1 MSHAL
6 PCLAAEAGRDQFV
19 VAPHRAIEEDQ
30 RGAGKPGLE
39 IVSYAGA
46 SREKVEILARRTFA
60 DAKSKRV
67 AHRNV
72 SGGMDRSF
80 QIPRAFA
87 GNGERQDLDARS
99 RAVRQ
104 SRLERLVHLD
114 RLAPHILLVQHVED
128 AVGLQDRKHFGV
140 GIDREWPALA
150 HQKKAWT
157 RTVPP
162 LGGDPARAAPE

>member
-46 SREKVEILARRTFA
+46 SRKKVEILARRTFA

-80 QIPRAFA
+80 QIPRALA

-99 RAVRQ
+99 RAIRQ

-114 RLAPHILLVQHVED
+114 RLAPHTSLVQDLEETVR
-128 AVGLQDRKHFGV
+128 LQDLQQLCRGR
-140 GIDREWPALA
+140 DSRLA
-150 HQKKAWT
+150 N
-157 RTVPP
+157 P
-162 LGGDPARAAPE
+162 